1 MKLPK
6 SEELDFHYLLSLMRP
21 LHQID
26 EFGWLPEL
34 FSIIG
39 HERLITLCRY
49 AGGETIRIPKLEEL
63 SDSVDAL
70 QFFYNVYIK
79 HSIKPD
85 EIPESLKSLVAT
97 IKEVYD
103 ARDD

>member
-26 EFGWLPEL
+26 EFCWLPEL

-39 HERLITLCRY
+39 HQSLLKLAKY
-49 AGGETIRIPKLEEL
+49 AGGETIRIPTLEEL
-63 SDSVDAL
+63 ETAIESL
-70 QFFYNVYIK
+70 GWYYKVYILHK
-79 HSIKPD
+79 KRRKSIPFEYLEQVDK
-85 EIPESLKSLVAT
+85 
-97 IKEVYD
+97 IKEVFD
-103 ARDD
+103 AADS

>member
-21 LHQID
+21 LHQVD
-26 EFGWLPEL
+26 DFCWLPEL

-39 HERLITLCRY
+39 HERLITLCKY
-49 AGGETIRIPKLEEL
+49 AGGETIRIPKLDEL
-63 SDSVDAL
+63 SDSVEAL
-70 QFFYNVYIK
+70 QNFYDVYIK
-79 HSIKPD
+79 RTKMVE
-85 EIPESLKSLVAT
+85 EIPESLKSLVST

>member
-1 MKLPK
+1 MLSK

-21 LHQID
+21 LHNVD
-26 EFGWLPEL
+26 GFCWLPEL

-39 HERLITLCRY
+39 HERLITLCKY

-70 QFFYNVYIK
+70 QYFYDVYIK
-79 HSIKPD
+79 HTKKPK
-85 EIPESLKSLVAT
+85 EIPKSLRSLVAT
-97 IKEVYD
+97 IREVYD
-103 ARDD
+103 ARSD

>member
-6 SEELDFHYLLSLMRP
+6 SEELDFHYLLSLLRP
-21 LHQID
+21 LYNVD
-26 EFGWLPEL
+26 EFSWLPEL

-39 HERLITLCRY
+39 HERLITLCKY
-49 AGGETIRIPKLEEL
+49 AGGETIRIPKLDEL
-63 SDSVDAL
+63 SNSIDAL
-70 QFFYNVYIK
+70 QFFYDVYIK
-79 HSIKPD
+79 HSKKRS

-103 ARDD
+103 AGDD

>member
-21 LHQID
+21 LHNVKD
-26 EFGWLPEL
+26 FCWLPEL

-39 HERLITLCRY
+39 HERLITLCKY
-49 AGGETIRIPKLEEL
+49 AGGETIRVPKLEEL
-63 SDSVDAL
+63 SDSIEAL
-70 QFFYNVYIK
+70 QIFYDVYLK
-79 HSIKPD
+79 RVKSLD
-85 EIPESLKSLVAT
+85 EIPESLQSLVAS
-97 IKEVYD
+97 IREVYD

>member
-21 LHQID
+21 LYNID
-26 EFGWLPEL
+26 DFCWLPEL
-34 FSIIG
+34 FSIVG
-39 HERLITLCRY
+39 HERLITLCKY
-49 AGGETIRIPKLEEL
+49 AGGETIRIPKLDEL
-63 SDSVDAL
+63 SNSIDAL
-70 QFFYNVYIK
+70 QFFYDVYVK
-79 HSIKPD
+79 HSKKVN
-85 EIPESLKSLVAT
+85 EIPASLKSLVSA